1 MAQKRWLLILW
12 LSLLLIAC
20 GDTGQSE
27 NEADQ
32 SDQNEVVSAENVPTV
47 ADGEVKIGQPAP
59 YFRLEAVDGRILDL
73 NEMKGKAV
81 VLNFWATWCGPCRAE
96 MPELQ
101 EAYEEYHD
109 KGLELI
115 GIEIRKSGNADQS
128 AIFLKQVGATFPN
141 VRDQDSLMEKSF
153 IKRPAYPTTIF
164 IDAEGKVSYIQLG
177 PMNKEFI
184 EERLNDLGF

>member
-20 GDTGQSE
+20 GDDSQPQSE
-27 NEADQ
+27 SNQ
-32 SDQNEVVSAENVPTV
+32 STQSEVVTAEEVPTV
-47 ADGEVKIGQPAP
+47 ADGEMKIGQPAP
-59 YFRLEAVDGRILDL
+59 YFRLQAVDGRIVDL

-101 EAYEEYHD
+101 AAYEEHHD

-115 GIEIRKSGNADQS
+115 GIEISKSGNADQS

-141 VRDQDSLMEKSF
+141 VRDQDSLMQRSY

-164 IDAEGKVSYIQLG
+164 IDAEGKVSYMQLG
-177 PMNKEFI
+177 PMNKQFI